1 MFSFKKKLI
10 RSQDSNQDVQ
20 KDQLFFHD
28 IINQTHGLLLF
39 LSSKILANKGVD
51 HAELLMM
58 EKEIKTL
65 QSLIRDHYKGSHKN
79 LVQTYEWVPF
89 SYAKL
94 GIASLCHTYLE
105 NVEIKIEFVLNGHD
119 ENDLIYYP
127 AFYRI
132 MNNLIK
138 NISESYC
145 LHVEFVFTMKE
156 AGLFIETK
164 NLMNKA
170 QGDNS
175 SEYLAR
181 VILDEKTSSIKSL
194 GLESIHHMAEEHGGS
209 FSFEINNNV
218 WINKI
223 FLPVKSL
230 KTDKIP
236 A

>member
-1 MFSFKKKLI
+1 MSKKGI
-10 RSQDSNQDVQ
+10 
-20 KDQLFFHD
+20 
-28 IINQTHGLLLF
+28 
-39 LSSKILANKGVD
+39 D
-51 HAELLMM
+51 HAEVLMM

-65 QSLIRDHYKGSHKN
+65 QSLIRDHYKCNHKN

-94 GIASLCHTYLE
+94 AFTSLCHTYLE
-105 NVEIKIEFVLNGHD
+105 NVEIKSEYRLHGHD
-119 ENDLIYYP
+119 EDELLYYP

-145 LHVEFVFTMKE
+145 PHVEFTFTINSS
-156 AGLFIETK
+156 GLFIETK

-170 QGDNS
+170 QGDDS

-181 VILDEKTSSIKSL
+181 VILDEKNSAIKSL
-194 GLESIHHMAEEHGGS
+194 GLDSIHHTAEEHGGS

-223 FLPVKSL
+223 FLPVKTPKS
-230 KTDKIP
+230 DKIP